1 MKMAIKIKI
10 GAANEVDT
18 KVSLEIRK
26 TTDGDLLIFDHED
39 IDIVISANKGKVIS
53 FAKDIMDDKVY
64 STQNRLMKHLSR
76 KGLIDQST
84 VRSGNIYGSIEA
96 KILPAG
102 QEDTNPV
109 DLTLLSIGRWMED
122 ERPYFV
128 YLKATEE
135 REVDRLLE
143 PDQEDSTELGEVPQ
157 EDRKGS
163 LGVGSYH
170 LGIGTARSQ
179 IPYVAEG
186 KKK

>member
-10 GAANEVDT
+10 GAANEADT
-18 KVSLEIRK
+18 KVNLEIRK
-26 TTDGDLLIFDHED
+26 TIDGDLLIFDHED

-64 STQNRLMKHLSR
+64 STQNRLMKYLSR

-84 VRSGNIYGSIEA
+84 VHSGNIYGSIEA
-96 KILPAG
+96 KILSAN
-102 QEDTNPV
+102 QDDTNPT
-109 DLTLLSIGRWMED
+109 DLVLLSVGRWMDE

-135 REVDRLLE
+135 RGVDRLTE
-143 PDQEDSTELGEVPQ
+143 PEEEDTTELGEVPQ

-170 LGIGTARSQ
+170 LGIGAARSK